1 MEYDI
6 ESIQKAVRDTLAGDT
21 EAYTVIVKAYMNKLY
36 LSARS
41 ICKNDAVAED
51 LTQETLIAGYL
62 SLSSLREPQKIE
74 SWLMRILKNK
84 AFNYVTRIRNTED
97 INGREHLL
105 GSYASPERIYL
116 ERESYE
122 LQKRRLD
129 SLSPALKECAYLYF
143 IRKLQLSEIADR
155 LCLPLGTVKRR
166 IHDAREKLRKEEY
179 MTKEK
184 NTVSDN
190 FAEELSRKIK
200 ELEAYLGAHKPS
212 GSFENAYGVVKELI
226 ANLSNRDDVKN
237 YSLRGAMIAAQMD
250 MGKYAKDSLEVFKK
264 YNEVKKASDLL
275 LGICWKSDDY
285 KYKLKYTKETILPAL
300 ESYPESEDRTHELG
314 YHYFWLARYVDK
326 TTPQGLIEAKD
337 YLDISM
343 KYFEDTSKVSSS
355 YANTIAALKGLK
367 ALSDGNAKRYI
378 EVTGETWKL
387 KEGNVYYYNQP
398 GCNYA
403 CDGNLHKFQNYI
415 FHNAGCEGDRFFFP
429 RTIPLEAGACE
440 DMLDRYGNKIGTR
453 KVISVSET
461 VETLAGTFD
470 NCLHIEKMSQRKH
483 VDAWYKE
490 GVGLV
495 KISEN
500 DALSAKVL
508 SYYEVHGGEGYLP
521 CAVGNKW
528 CYENP
533 LLPDVMTEQ
542 NEYVVERMKKDPDN
556 GEESLCV
563 SCFNYI
569 ALKKE
574 WEKITED
581 PVVLFSYIA
590 TLCSEKKYI
599 EARDILRDIVMLN
612 KSRESVDI
620 AISVLEYLEE
630 KLPYE
635 ADNWRICPSSANISS
650 IEVVDDT
657 VRYREGDIEYFDMG
671 RWGTRREENRI
682 YGVKPFRYLQQ
693 LCHTLWSDKWVAGY
707 TEEHRHSWKRGTVK
721 LSVDDGGELETPAG
735 IFKDTVRL
743 VVDFDLDTSNG
754 KYEHYFHR
762 NVDCGRKEFWF
773 ARGVGVIRFK
783 CDWNGT
789 FDSDCYLT
797 KYNVIAKEGEMMPI
811 HIGNFW
817 RYEEK
822 NLTEENYIARRD
834 YKVIGGMNGNYT
846 LSDLQMFTWRGS
858 TEEYEAWKKTLI
870 KE

>member
-1 MEYDI
+1 MDNEKEAI
-6 ESIQKAVRDTLAGDT
+6 LKAVTDTLAGDT

-36 LSARS
+36 GLARS
-41 ICKNDAVAED
+41 ICSNDAVAED
-51 LTQETLIAGYL
+51 LTQETLIEGYL
-62 SLSSLREPQKIE
+62 RLSSLREPEKIE
-74 SWLMRILKNK
+74 AWLVRILKNK
-84 AFNYVTRIRNTED
+84 TFNYVTRARYTED
-97 INGREHLL
+97 IDGRENLF
-105 GSYASPERIYL
+105 GSSSSPERIYL
-116 ERESYE
+116 AKESYKA
-122 LQKRRLD
+122 LRRRLL
-129 SLSPALKECAYLYF
+129 SLPPALKECAELYF
-143 IRKLQLSEIADR
+143 IYKMPLSTIADR

-179 MTKEK
+179 MSKEK

-226 ANLSNRDDVKN
+226 ANLSNRDDVRTYAVK
-237 YSLRGAMIAAQMD
+237 GASIAVQMD
-250 MGKYAKDSLEVFKK
+250 MDKYADESLEVYRK

-275 LGICWKSDDY
+275 LDICWESNDY
-285 KYKLKYTKETILPAL
+285 KYKLNYTKETILPAL
-300 ESYPESEDRTHELG
+300 EAYPESEDRSLELG

-326 TTPQGLIEAKD
+326 TTSEGIDEAEG
-337 YLDISM
+337 YLNTAI
-343 KYFEDTSKVSSS
+343 KHYGNTKKANSS
-355 YANTIAALKGLK
+355 YANTIAALKGIE
-367 ALSDGNAKRYI
+367 ALRDDNTKRYI
-378 EVTGETWKL
+378 LVTGERWKI
-387 KEGNVYYYNQP
+387 EDGNVYYCNQP

-403 CDGNLHKFQNYI
+403 CDGNLDKFHNYI
-415 FHNAGCEGDRFFFP
+415 FHNAGAEGDRYFLP

-440 DMLDRYGNKIGTR
+440 DMLDRDGSKKGIR
-453 KVISVSET
+453 RIVSVSET
-461 VETLAGTFD
+461 VETVAGVFYD
-470 NCLHIEKMSQRKH
+470 CLHVEKITNNDRI
-483 VDAWYKE
+483 DAWYKK

-500 DALSAKVL
+500 DALRTKVL
-508 SYYEVHGGEGYLP
+508 SAYEIHGGQGYMP
-521 CAVGNKW
+521 CAVGNRW

-533 LLPDVMTEQ
+533 LRPDVMVEK
-542 NEYVVERMKKDPDN
+542 NEYVIER
-556 GEESLCV
+556 EESNEEFGDFVCV

-569 ALKKE
+569 ALKKD
-574 WEKITED
+574 WEKISEE
-581 PVVLFSYIA
+581 PVILFSYVA

-599 EARDILRDIVMLN
+599 EARDTLRNIVMLN

-620 AISVLEYLEE
+620 AMSVLEYLEE
-630 KLPYE
+630 KLPYDAE
-635 ADNWRICPSSANISS
+635 KWRFCPSSANLSS
-650 IEVVDDT
+650 VEVTSDSI
-657 VRYREGDIEYFDMG
+657 RYGEGNLEYFDMG
-671 RWGTRREENRI
+671 PWGTRREENRI

-735 IFKDTVRL
+735 IFKDTVHL
-743 VVDFDLDTSNG
+743 VVDFDLDKSNG

-846 LSDLQMFTWRGS
+846 LSDMQMFTWRGS
-858 TEEYEAWKKTLI
+858 VEEYEAWKKTLI